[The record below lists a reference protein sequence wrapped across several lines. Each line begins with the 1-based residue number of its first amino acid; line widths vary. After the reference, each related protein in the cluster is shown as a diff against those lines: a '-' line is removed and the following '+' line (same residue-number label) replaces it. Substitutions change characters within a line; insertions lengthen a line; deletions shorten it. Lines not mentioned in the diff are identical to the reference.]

1 MPSILLP
8 KWRAAGP
15 QWRAAGP
22 QRRAAGPQ
30 QRAAGPDPG
39 VAGPEEGQARGRRER
54 VGIEKRM
61 INKRRGHAHT
71 QKKESVRK
79 CLKTPSCLRP
89 NSTVSF

>member
-8 KWRAAGP
+8 K
-15 QWRAAGP
+15 WRAAGP

-71 QKKESVRK
+71 QKKRISSQVPEDTILSK
-79 CLKTPSCLRP
+79 AK
-89 NSTVSF
+89 